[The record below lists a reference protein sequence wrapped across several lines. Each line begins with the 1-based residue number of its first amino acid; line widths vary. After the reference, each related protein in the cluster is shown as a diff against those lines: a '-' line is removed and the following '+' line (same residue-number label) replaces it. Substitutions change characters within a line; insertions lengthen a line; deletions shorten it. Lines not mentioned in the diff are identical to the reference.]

1 MQKFRLIPIVLL
13 ALLMVMPPAWPGMAT
28 VFADDTPDPTSAGL
42 TNDLHQHRLPA
53 VGAQVTNTPDGAR
66 TVVLYG
72 FVATPKGKTDAEIRA
87 RDYLNDPSVA
97 ITNRIMIDP
106 TLLASNKPGAANSQ
120 IDDYQNYGNPDSSG
134 NGSAGNGSGNYGSG
148 SNGSSSGGSGSS
160 SNAPLPPNVG
170 SMQAYQQSGNPMA
183 DPYNQG
189 NPQMS
194 GLGTGLMIIGPI
206 IAGVLLYNAL
216 SGPSYNSPPPR
227 YYNNGGGHHGHR

>member
-1 MQKFRLIPIVLL
+1 MRKLRLIPIALL
-13 ALLMVMPPAWPGMAT
+13 ALLMALLPVWPDMAI

-53 VGAQVTNTPDGAR
+53 VGAQVTNMPDGGK

-72 FVATPKGKTDAEIRA
+72 FVATEKGKTDAEIRA
-87 RDYLNDPSVA
+87 RNYLNDPSVA
-97 ITNRIMIDP
+97 ITNRIRIDP
-106 TLLASNKPGAANSQ
+106 TILASNKPGSANSQ
-120 IDDYQNYGNPDSSG
+120 IDDYQNEGNPDSSG
-134 NGSAGNGSGNYGSG
+134 NGSG
-148 SNGSSSGGSGSS
+148 SNGSGGNGSTSTGSGSS

-189 NPQMS
+189 GVPVN

-206 IAGVLLYNAL
+206 IGGLLLYNAL
-216 SGPSYNSPPPR
+216 SGPSYNNQP
-227 YYNNGGGHHGHR
+227 YYGHQYGGGHHGHR